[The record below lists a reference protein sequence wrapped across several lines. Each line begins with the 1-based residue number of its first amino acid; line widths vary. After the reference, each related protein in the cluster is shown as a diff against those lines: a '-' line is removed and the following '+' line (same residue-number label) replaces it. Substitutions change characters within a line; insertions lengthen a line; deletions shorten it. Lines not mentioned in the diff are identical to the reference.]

1 MKQVDILLSTYNG
14 EKYIDELIESVMQQT
29 YSNVRLLIRD
39 DGSKDCTLDKILFW
53 RERHPDKIVLI
64 CDDKGNLGVTKSMF
78 DLLKESAAPYM
89 IFCDQDDVWFP
100 DKVAKLV
107 KGIQLKEKEYPNIPI
122 IVHCEAYTTD
132 EKLNLLG
139 KSEEK
144 SLQSYQASRNKM
156 QVSFANLLLCN
167 PIQGA
172 SMIFNSMLREELKPV
187 FDVKIKRDLIYDSLV
202 ASVCSIRGRVF
213 FLNRSLMYYR
223 QHANNIVGANKLHL
237 SRLRQYTAKEQ
248 DEIKAAN
255 YLLVNRTKCDVL
267 KRCYSSV
274 LDDRQRKILNH
285 FLRSPNDWNNFFK
298 LDLQDEFTWK
308 QIMIMMC
315 YRVE

>member
-1 MKQVDILLSTYNG
+1 MKQVDILLSTFNG
-14 EKYIDELIESVMQQT
+14 EKYIDALIESVMQQT
-29 YSNVRLLIRD
+29 YSNIRLLVRD
-39 DGSKDCTLDKILFW
+39 DGSKDCTMDKVLSW
-53 RERHPDKIVLI
+53 KNRHPDKIALI
-64 CDDKGNLGVTKSMF
+64 QDDKGNLGVTQSMF
-78 DLLKESAAPYM
+78 ALLQESTAPYA

-107 KGIQLKEKEYPNIPI
+107 KGIQLKEKEYPGVPI

-132 EKLNLLG
+132 EKLNLIG
-139 KSEEK
+139 ENEEK

-172 SMIFNSMLREELKPV
+172 SMIFNRLLKEELKPV
-187 FDVKIKRDLIYDSLV
+187 FDAKIKRSLIYDSLV
-202 ASVCSIRGRVF
+202 ASVCSIHGKIF
-213 FLNRSLMYYR
+213 FLNRPLMYYR
-223 QHANNIVGANKLHL
+223 QHANNIVGASKLHL
-237 SRLRQYTAKEQ
+237 GRLKQYTAKEQ

-274 LDDRQRKILNH
+274 LDERQRKVLNH
-285 FLRSPNDWNNFFK
+285 FLRSPNDWKNFFE
-298 LDLQDEFTWK
+298 LDLRKEFTWK
-308 QIMIMMC
+308 QIMIMMR
-315 YRVE
+315 YHVE